1 MIPEANRKARMVNE
15 LKMVASYPI
24 TLENFGLA
32 ALSDFIEDRVIYRSL
47 EPLDRRLPGL
57 KSARYQLGLNEEM
70 IPRKLDPEYAKVSL
84 FILEQFQ
91 ERRRANL
98 GEIIFIGDTLT
109 GDGQAYQ
116 NLRRLSSRPGTAF
129 IGNEKADQPAEYN
142 VQEESN
148 LYTANRWSAIGDWL
162 EWALNQGLKFDKNS
176 VVVVDMDKTALGAR
190 GRNDRAIDAARLK
203 GLYRTV
209 NKVLG
214 SNFNAKL
221 FEKHYNAL
229 NRSKYYRVTEDN
241 QDYLAY
247 VCLVL
252 NSGLIECDD
261 LLERMHGNSLNSFQH
276 FVRWVETLIVKGGAG
291 ESMRQVHEA
300 VSTSVRTGDPTPFK
314 SFRRQEYT
322 ATLEAMN
329 SLPDDVPAE
338 ERLTEEITITQE
350 VYEAGKWLAER
361 GCLVMSLSDK
371 PDEAS
376 VPHRTQQREMD
387 PIHRVQTHAVGT
399 SIQDKLAQ
407 LK

>member
-1 MIPEANRKARMVNE
+1 MVFEADRKARMVNE

-32 ALSDFIEDRVIYRSL
+32 VLNDLFEDRVIYRSL

-70 IPRKLDPEYAKVSL
+70 IPRKLDPAYAKVSL
-84 FILEQFQ
+84 YILEKFQ
-91 ERRRANL
+91 ERRRADL
-98 GEIIFIGDTLT
+98 DEILFIGDTLS
-109 GDGQAYQ
+109 GDGEAYQ
-116 NLRRLSSRPGTAF
+116 NLRRVSGLPGSAF
-129 IGNEKADQPAEYN
+129 IANEKADQPAAEDIH
-142 VQEESN
+142 EETG
-148 LYTANRWSAIGDWL
+148 LYTTNRWSAVAGWL
-162 EWALNQGLKFDKNS
+162 EWSLDQGLKLDKNS
-176 VVVVDMDKTALGAR
+176 VVVVDIDKTALGAR
-190 GRNDRAIDAARLK
+190 GRNDRTIDSARLK

-209 NKVLG
+209 DKVLG
-214 SNFNAKL
+214 SNFNARL
-221 FEKHYNAL
+221 FEEHYTAL
-229 NRSKYYRVTEDN
+229 NRSVYHRITEDN

-252 NSGLIECDD
+252 NSGLIECDE
-261 LLERMHGNSLNSFQH
+261 LLERMDRNSLNSFQH

-300 VSTSVRTGDPTPFK
+300 VSTSVRIGDPTPFK

-329 SLPDDVPAE
+329 NLSDDVPAE
-338 ERLTEEITITQE
+338 ERLSKEITITQE
-350 VYEAGKWLAER
+350 VYEAAEWLRER

-376 VPHRTQQREMD
+376 VPHRTQQREME
-387 PIHRVQTHAVGT
+387 PIHRAQTHAVGV
-399 SIQDKLAQ
+399 SIQERLAR
-407 LK
+407 LA